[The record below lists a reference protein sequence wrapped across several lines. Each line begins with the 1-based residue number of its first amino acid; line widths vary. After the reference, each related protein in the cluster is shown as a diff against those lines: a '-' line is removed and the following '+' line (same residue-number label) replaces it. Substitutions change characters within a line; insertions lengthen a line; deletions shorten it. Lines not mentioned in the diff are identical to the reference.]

1 MAKSPKEYSKLLKGE
16 LLELARKAGLPNLGA
31 LTKDEIV
38 KRLTKA
44 GRAIEEK
51 IGLRREP
58 KAATRAS
65 KTDEVSTKAQTPTGR
80 KPPAGKPAAR
90 SAAPTPPTKS
100 TSRKKAVSAAGGS
113 ATDADTRTAMAT
125 TTGTSSTT
133 TTTGTEAASASGS
146 VSASESTSVPGGD
159 LDRGLPELP
168 EGYADNRLVLL
179 PRDPQWFYSYWD
191 VTNEHKQAARARG
204 GLFLCL
210 RLYDVTDV
218 IFDGTNAHAMWEQ
231 EVHELARNWY
241 LHVPSPGRRYCLEIG
256 YRGAEGQWLPLAR
269 SNTVPAP
276 VDRPAERVHDEF
288 VTIPL
293 SRPLDGGEAKGEAV
307 GGAAGLHDLLLPPT
321 GPTGLAGTSSA
332 GLQSAW
338 SGAPWSGAWSGA
350 WSAGWSGEAG
360 SVPPPVAKQRG
371 FWLRADA
378 ELIVYGATEP
388 GATLKCGGAPVKLAP
403 DGTFYIHLHFPDG
416 VHDFPIEATA
426 VDGEQQRRIRLTFNR
441 RTE

>member
-1 MAKSPKEYSKLLKGE
+1 MAKSPKEYSRLLKGE
-16 LLELARKAGLPNLGA
+16 LLDLAKKAGLPDLGS

-38 KRLTKA
+38 ARLTKA

-51 IGLRREP
+51 IAGSIRGRRKPAKATDAPARPEAAGPKPATAQPAAKAAAPAKPTKATQTRKP
-58 KAATRAS
+58 KAAVAT
-65 KTDEVSTKAQTPTGR
+65 
-80 KPPAGKPAAR
+80 
-90 SAAPTPPTKS
+90 
-100 TSRKKAVSAAGGS
+100 GGS
-113 ATDADTRTAMAT
+113 GTVAATRTAMAT

-133 TTTGTEAASASGS
+133 TTTATESDSASGS
-146 VSASESTSVPGGD
+146 VSASESTSVPAAGD
-159 LDRGLPELP
+159 LDAGLPELP
-168 EGYADNRLVLL
+168 EGYADNRIVLL
-179 PRDPQWFYSYWD
+179 PRDPQWLYSYWD
-191 VTNEHKQAARARG
+191 VTNEHKQAARIRG

-218 IFDGTNAHAMWEQ
+218 IFDGSNAHAMWEQ

-256 YRGAEGQWLPLAR
+256 YRGGEGQWLPLAR

-276 VDRPAERVHDEF
+276 VDRPAERIQDEF

-293 SRPLDGGEAKGEAV
+293 DRPLAGAGGTP
-307 GGAAGLHDLLLPPT
+307 GAAAPGVAGLHDLLLPP
-321 GPTGLAGTSSA
+321 GGAAGLAAATSA
-332 GLQSAW
+332 GL
-338 SGAPWSGAWSGA
+338 GGPWSGAWSGA
-350 WSAGWSGEAG
+350 AGAWSAAWSGAA
-360 SVPPPVAKQRG
+360 SVQPGPAKPRA

-388 GATLKCGGAPVKLAP
+388 DAEVLCGGRKLELAP
-403 DGTFYIHLHFPDG
+403 DGTFFIRLHFPDG

-426 VDGEQQRRIRLTFNR
+426 VDREQQRRIRLTFHR

>member
-1 MAKSPKEYSKLLKGE
+1 
-16 LLELARKAGLPNLGA
+16 
-31 LTKDEIV
+31 
-38 KRLTKA
+38 
-44 GRAIEEK
+44 
-51 IGLRREP
+51 
-58 KAATRAS
+58 
-65 KTDEVSTKAQTPTGR
+65 
-80 KPPAGKPAAR
+80 
-90 SAAPTPPTKS
+90 
-100 TSRKKAVSAAGGS
+100 
-113 ATDADTRTAMAT
+113 MAT

-133 TTTGTEAASASGS
+133 TTTGTESASASGS
-146 VSASESTSVPGGD
+146 VSASESTSVPAGD
-159 LDRGLPELP
+159 LDAGLPELP

-218 IFDGTNAHAMWEQ
+218 IFDGTNAHSMWEQ

-276 VDRPAERVHDEF
+276 VDRPAERIHDEF
-288 VTIPL
+288 ATIPL
-293 SRPLDGGEAKGEAV
+293 SRPLEGGEARGAEVA
-307 GGAAGLHDLLLPPT
+307 GAAGLHDLLLPAT

-332 GLQSAW
+332 GLQGAW

-350 WSAGWSGEAG
+350 WSAGWSGEAA
-360 SVPPPVAKQRG
+360 SMPPVARQRG

-388 GATLKCGGAPVKLAP
+388 GSTVRCDGAPIKLAP
-403 DGTFYIHLHFPDG
+403 DGTFYIRLHFPDG

>member
-16 LLELARKAGLPNLGA
+16 LLELARKAGLPDLGS
-31 LTKDEIV
+31 LTKDELV
-38 KRLTKA
+38 ARLTKA
-44 GRAIEEK
+44 GRTIEQK
-51 IGLRREP
+51 IKGSIGRRAEAKGGAP
-58 KAATRAS
+58 AS
-65 KTDEVSTKAQTPTGR
+65 KVVEVSSSKATKPTGR
-80 KPPAGKPAAR
+80 KPVGGKPAAK

-100 TSRKKAVSAAGGS
+100 TSRRKAAPAVAGS

-125 TTGTSSTT
+125 TTSTSSTT
-133 TTTGTEAASASGS
+133 TTTGTESASASRS
-146 VSASESTSVPGGD
+146 VSASESTSIPTGD
-159 LDRGLPELP
+159 LDARLPELP

-204 GLFLCL
+204 GLSLCL
-210 RLYDVTDV
+210 R
-218 IFDGTNAHAMWEQ
+218 IFDGTNAHSMWEQ

-241 LHVPSPGRRYCLEIG
+241 LHVPSAGRRYCLEIG

-276 VDRPAERVHDEF
+276 VDRPAERIHDEF
-288 VTIPL
+288 ATIPL
-293 SRPLDGGEAKGEAV
+293 SRPLDGGEARGAAV
-307 GGAAGLHDLLLPPT
+307 GGAAGLHDLLLPAT
-321 GPTGLAGTSSA
+321 GATGLAGTSSA
-332 GLQSAW
+332 GLQGAW

-350 WSAGWSGEAG
+350 WSGGWSGEAA
-360 SVPPPVAKQRG
+360 SMPPPVAKQRG

-388 GATLKCGGAPVKLAP
+388 GSTVRCDGTAIKLAP
-403 DGTFYIHLHFPDG
+403 DGTFYIRLHFPDG

>member
-16 LLELARKAGLPNLGA
+16 LVELARKAGLPDLGS

-38 KRLTKA
+38 ARLTKA
-44 GRAIEEK
+44 GRSIEAK
-51 IGLRREP
+51 IAGSIRRRGEAKDAAP
-58 KAATRAS
+58 ASKPAEVSSSKATR
-65 KTDEVSTKAQTPTGR
+65 PTGL
-80 KPPAGKPAAR
+80 KPAAKPAAK
-90 SAAPTPPTKS
+90 SAAPAPTTRS
-100 TSRKKAVSAAGGS
+100 TSTRKTKAAPVEGS

-133 TTTGTEAASASGS
+133 TTTETESASASGS
-146 VSASESTSVPGGD
+146 VSASESTSVAPGGD
-159 LDRGLPELP
+159 LDAGLPELP

-191 VTNEHKQAARARG
+191 VTNEHKQAARVRG

-218 IFDGTNAHAMWEQ
+218 IFDGANAHAMWEQ

-288 VTIPL
+288 ATIPL
-293 SRPLDGGEAKGEAV
+293 SRPLDGGKAPGEAPAA
-307 GGAAGLHDLLLPPT
+307 GAAGLHDLLLPAT

-332 GLQSAW
+332 ALQGAW

-350 WSAGWSGEAG
+350 WSAGLG
-360 SVPPPVAKQRG
+360 SYLM
-371 FWLRADA
+371 W
-378 ELIVYGATEP
+378 
-388 GATLKCGGAPVKLAP
+388 KLLVSCSTMKT
-403 DGTFYIHLHFPDG
+403 GTSSPARSRSRDCR
-416 VHDFPIEATA
+416 
-426 VDGEQQRRIRLTFNR
+426 QM
-441 RTE
+441 